1 MSLMEAWSSTYL
13 QQAFLLG
20 GGDSRGTEEE
30 RFLHVEKGLGQVV
43 LLTAPQ

>member
-1 MSLMEAWSSTYL
+1 MGAWPSTYL

-20 GGDSRGTEEE
+20 GGDPGGTEEE